1 MLFYPI
7 HPAVRNA
14 HRPPYGY
21 TMYGNIPF
29 RDLVRGPILKD
40 TLAVYA
46 RYART
51 PLVHPKGWGEGH
63 PFGCGEVDPW
73 GIPPRASRARR
84 GTGW

>member
-46 RYART
+46 RYAPGARPT
-51 PLVHPKGWGEGH
+51 LAVCAPCHYLQGVSLEGT
-63 PFGCGEVDPW
+63 
-73 GIPPRASRARR
+73 RLNL
-84 GTGW
+84 